1 MKQWSKSGGFWLG
14 MIIVLQTIVYIVAGN
29 AKVYIHMDEAYSLG
43 LAQYDK
49 FSVQDNADFYDHW
62 HTREYYQDYLAVQE
76 GERGDWRPVYENQ
89 KNDVHPPLYYLLLR
103 SVLNL
108 APEEFSK
115 WPGII
120 LNIVIAVPVTI
131 LLYLIT
137 RQLLSKVKY
146 AQEKA
151 LGLTLVAT
159 LTIAAISGVMYIR
172 MYLLL
177 TLWVLMTAWLHLKLV
192 ESETEKVSK
201 WCILI
206 SVTALAGVLTQ
217 YYYLFF
223 LLGAVIVMMVKYIRQ
238 KKWRD
243 LKWYLGSLAAAGI
256 VSLVIWPWS
265 IEHMFLGYRGQGAM
279 QTLLNIPQLLKNVG
293 DYILLVDYYVFH
305 RTLAL
310 WAIVGVISCFF
321 VDTWLGPSLRASR
334 RSFRS
339 PLVANATKKQ
349 LVTPRIE
356 NGSVVFWSTVAYFLI
371 VAAIS
376 PYIELRYILPVCG
389 LILVLVLI
397 GVGRVVGMVLREKA
411 KDILMI
417 SLSAILVLAA
427 PLQIGLGWMR
437 IELLYRDRA
446 TVMEFAE
453 SHQDT
458 PVIYFITTANNRF
471 LDNILPFAIFEESYL
486 ALDWPQDAGRVQE
499 ILKGKNLEEGLVV
512 FVSDQLEQEK
522 YLEMT
527 RQATKLEQV
536 EFVQVLNTCSVYFL
550 Y

>member
-1 MKQWSKSGGFWLG
+1 MKQWSKSSGFWLG
-14 MIIVLQTIVYIVAGN
+14 MIIVLQTIVYLVAGN

-108 APEEFSK
+108 APGEFSK

-206 SVTALAGVLTQ
+206 GVTALAGVLTQ

-238 KKWRD
+238 KKWRE
-243 LKWYLGSLAAAGI
+243 LKWYLGSLAVAGI

-310 WAIVGVISCFF
+310 WAIVGVISCF
-321 VDTWLGPSLRASR
+321 
-334 RSFRS
+334 
-339 PLVANATKKQ
+339 LVAFATNGERNERR
-349 LVTPRIE
+349 LAVT
-356 NGSVVFWSTVAYFLI
+356 T
-371 VAAIS
+371 
-376 PYIELRYILPVCG
+376 
-389 LILVLVLI
+389 
-397 GVGRVVGMVLREKA
+397 GRA
-411 KDILMI
+411 KC
-417 SLSAILVLAA
+417 
-427 PLQIGLGWMR
+427 LQK
-437 IELLYRDRA
+437 
-446 TVMEFAE
+446 
-453 SHQDT
+453 S
-458 PVIYFITTANNRF
+458 
-471 LDNILPFAIFEESYL
+471 S
-486 ALDWPQDAGRVQE
+486 
-499 ILKGKNLEEGLVV
+499 
-512 FVSDQLEQEK
+512 
-522 YLEMT
+522 
-527 RQATKLEQV
+527 
-536 EFVQVLNTCSVYFL
+536 
-550 Y
+550 

>member
-1 MKQWSKSGGFWLG
+1 MKKWSKTGGFWLG
-14 MIIVLQTIVYIVAGN
+14 MILVLQTIVYLVAGN

-49 FSVQDNADFYDHW
+49 FSLQDNADFYDHW

-76 GERGDWRPVYENQ
+76 EERGDWRPVYENQ

-108 APEEFSK
+108 VPGEFSK

-120 LNIVIAVPVTI
+120 LNIVIAIPVTI

-137 RQLLSKVKY
+137 RQLLEGVKY
-146 AQEKA
+146 ARGKA
-151 LGLTLVAT
+151 LGLTLVAM
-159 LTIAAISGVMYIR
+159 LTIAMISGVMYIR

-177 TLWVLMTAWLHLKLV
+177 TLWVLVTVWLHLKLV
-192 ESETEKVSK
+192 ESGTEKVSK

-206 SVTALAGVLTQ
+206 GVTALVGVLTQ

-223 LLGAVIVMMVKYIRQ
+223 LLGEVIVMMVKYIRQ
-238 KKWRD
+238 KKWLE
-243 LKWYLGSLAAAGI
+243 LKWYLGSLAVAGI
-256 VSLVIWPWS
+256 MSLVIWPWS
-265 IEHMFLGYRGQGAM
+265 IQHMFLGYRGQGAM
-279 QTLLNIPQLLKNVG
+279 QTLLNIPPLLKNVG

-310 WAIVGVISCFF
+310 WAIIII
-321 VDTWLGPSLRASR
+321 TL
-334 RSFRS
+334 
-339 PLVANATKKQ
+339 
-349 LVTPRIE
+349 
-356 NGSVVFWSTVAYFLI
+356 VVFYKLSSDSVSLSSSIVFWPTVVYFLI

-389 LILVLVLI
+389 LILVLVLMA
-397 GVGRVVGMVLREKA
+397 VGKVAGMVLREKA
-411 KDILMI
+411 KDVLMI

-471 LDNILPFAIFEESYL
+471 LDNILPFATFKESYL
-486 ALDWPQDAGRVQE
+486 ALDWPQDEERVQE
-499 ILKGKNLEEGLVV
+499 ILKGKNLDGGLAV
-512 FVSDQLEQEK
+512 FVSDQLDQEK

-527 RQATKLEQV
+527 QEATGLGQV